1 MDFMEIRFD
10 RALPIDRD
18 DVEDE
23 LNEALA
29 GLGEVSGAGSGAFGA
44 HFDVDIDPAAARDEV
59 VDRVLGVLSGLGLAG
74 LARVRPGDGTEWI
87 EVGGPGSD
95 SLRNT

>member
-10 RALPIDRD
+10 RPLPVDRD

-29 GLGEVSGAGSGAFGA
+29 GVGEVSGAGSGAFGA
-44 HFDVDIDPAAARDEV
+44 HLDVDIDPAAARDGV
-59 VDRVLGVLSGLGLAG
+59 VALVRGVLMGLGLSGL
-74 LARVRPGDGTEWI
+74 ARIRPGDGTEWI
-87 EVGGPGSD
+87 DV
-95 SLRNT
+95 

>member
-10 RALPIDRD
+10 RPLPVDRD

-29 GLGEVSGAGSGAFGA
+29 GVGEVSGAGSGAFGA
-44 HFDVDIDPAAARDEV
+44 HLDVDIDPAAARDEIV
-59 VDRVLGVLSGLGLAG
+59 ALVLGVLTGLGLSG
-74 LARVRPGDGTEWI
+74 LARIRPGDGAEWI
-87 EVGGPGSD
+87 
-95 SLRNT
+95 NA